1 MFYFER
7 RRLIESLASTLKGM
21 LAMHTSFKGWMEDAG
36 VSITEEQFSKLAKYL
51 QLLKNKNEELNL
63 TRITDNREAWIK
75 HILDSLMAAPFFEK
89 PNMKVADIGTG
100 GGIPGIPLAI
110 LFPSA
115 KFTLIDST
123 EKKMTAVAEFV
134 HELNLPNVHC
144 IAGRIEALA
153 HEPGHRE
160 DYDLVL
166 ARALAP
172 LRVLVELAIPLIHP
186 YGYVVAYKGPEYISE
201 LSQANNAIDK
211 LRCESPR
218 IFQYTLPE
226 DMGDRTIL
234 RITKK
239 TITSNSYPRR
249 DGMPAKRPL

>member
-7 RRLIESLASTLKGM
+7 RRLIESLANTLKGM
-21 LAMHTSFKGWMEDAG
+21 LAMHENFKGWLEGSG
-36 VSITEEQFSKLAKYL
+36 VSITEVQFTKLSKYL
-51 QLLKNKNEELNL
+51 QLLKAKNEALNL

-89 PNMKVADIGTG
+89 PSLRVADIGTG
-100 GGIPGIPLAI
+100 GGLPGIPLAI

-123 EKKMTAVAEFV
+123 EKKMAAVAEFC

-144 IAGRIEALA
+144 IVGRTEALA

-160 DYDLVL
+160 EYDLVL

-172 LRVLVELAIPLIHP
+172 LRTLLELGIPLIHP
-186 YGYVVAYKGPEYISE
+186 YGYVIAYKGPEYISE
-201 LSQANNAIDK
+201 LALAKNAIEK

-218 IFQYTLPE
+218 VFQYTMPE
-226 DMGDRTIL
+226 GMGDRTLL

-239 TITSNSYPRR
+239 TTTSDTYPRR
-249 DGMPAKRPL
+249 DGVPAKRPL

>member
-1 MFYFER
+1 MYYFER
-7 RRLIESLASTLKGM
+7 RRLIESLTSILKGM
-21 LAMHTSFKGWMEDAG
+21 LAMHASFRGWMEKAG
-36 VSITEEQFSKLAKYL
+36 ISITEDQFNKLAKYL
-51 QLLKNKNEELNL
+51 QLMKEKNVTLNL

-89 PNMKVADIGTG
+89 PGMKVADIGTG
-100 GGIPGIPLAI
+100 GGMPGIPLAI

-123 EKKMTAVAEFV
+123 EKKMVAVAEFV
-134 HELNLPNVHC
+134 HELNLTNVHC
-144 IAGRIEALA
+144 IVGRIEALA
-153 HEPGHRE
+153 HEPGHRG

-172 LRVLVELAIPLIHP
+172 LRVLVELAVPLIHP

-201 LSQANNAIDK
+201 LGDAKNAIEK

-218 IFQYTLPE
+218 IFQYSLPE
-226 DMGDRTIL
+226 SMGNRTLL

-239 TITSNSYPRR
+239 TITSDTYPRR
-249 DGMPAKRPL
+249 EGIPAKRPL

>member
-21 LAMHTSFKGWMEDAG
+21 LAMHASFKAWLEDAG
-36 VSITEEQFSKLAKYL
+36 VDITEQQFTKLSKYL
-51 QLLKNKNEELNL
+51 QLLKEKNEELNL

-89 PNMKVADIGTG
+89 PGMRVADIGTG

-123 EKKMTAVAEFV
+123 EKKMAAVAEFA
-134 HELNLPNVHC
+134 HKLDLPNVHC

-160 DYDLVL
+160 EYDLVL

-172 LRVLVELAIPLIHP
+172 LRTLVELAIPLIHP
-186 YGYVVAYKGPEYISE
+186 YGNVIAYKGPEYISE
-201 LSQANNAIDK
+201 LSQAKNAVDK

-218 IFQYTLPE
+218 VFQYTLPE
-226 DMGDRTIL
+226 GMGERTLL
-234 RITKK
+234 RFTKK
-239 TITSNSYPRR
+239 TVTSDAYPRR
-249 DGMPAKRPL
+249 DGVPTKRPL

>member
-21 LAMHTSFKGWMEDAG
+21 LAMHASFKGWLEG
-36 VSITEEQFSKLAKYL
+36 SGISITEAQFTKLGKYL
-51 QLLKNKNEELNL
+51 QLLKAKNDELNL
-63 TRITDNREAWIK
+63 TSITDNREAWIK

-89 PNMKVADIGTG
+89 PNMRVADIGTG
-100 GGIPGIPLAI
+100 GGLPGIPLAI

-123 EKKMTAVAEFV
+123 EKKMVAVAEFAG
-134 HELNLPNVHC
+134 ELNLPNVHC
-144 IAGRIEALA
+144 IAGRVEALA

-172 LRVLVELAIPLIHP
+172 LRTLVELAIPLIHP
-186 YGYVVAYKGPEYISE
+186 YGYMVAYKGPEYISE
-201 LSQANNAIDK
+201 LSLAKTAIEK

-218 IFQYTLPE
+218 VFQYTLPE
-226 DMGDRTIL
+226 GMGDRTLL

-239 TITSNSYPRR
+239 TVTSETYPRR
-249 DGMPAKRPL
+249 DGVPTKRPL

>member
-21 LAMHTSFKGWMEDAG
+21 LAMHTNFKTWMEDVG
-36 VSITEEQFSKLAKYL
+36 ISITEQQFSKLANYL
-51 QLLKNKNEELNL
+51 QLLKDKNEELNL
-63 TRITDNREAWIK
+63 TRITDNREVWIK
-75 HILDSLMAAPFFEK
+75 HILDSLMVAPFFEK
-89 PNMKVADIGTG
+89 PNMRVADIGTG
-100 GGIPGIPLAI
+100 GGLPGIPLAI

-123 EKKMTAVAEFV
+123 EKKMAAVAEFA
-134 HELNLPNVHC
+134 HKLNLPNVHC

-160 DYDLVL
+160 EYDLVL
-166 ARALAP
+166 VRALAP
-172 LRVLVELAIPLIHP
+172 LRTLVELAIPLIHP

-201 LSQANNAIDK
+201 LSQSRNAIEK

-218 IFQYTLPE
+218 VFQYTLPE
-226 DMGDRTIL
+226 GMGDRTLL

-239 TITSNSYPRR
+239 TVTSETYPRR
-249 DGMPAKRPL
+249 DGVPTKRPL